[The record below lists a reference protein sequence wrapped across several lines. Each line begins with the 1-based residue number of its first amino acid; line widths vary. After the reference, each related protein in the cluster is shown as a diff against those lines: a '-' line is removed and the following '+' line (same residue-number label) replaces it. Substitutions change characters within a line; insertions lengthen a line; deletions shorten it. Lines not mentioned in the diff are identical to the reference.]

1 MICLL
6 PAVQRTGAKAKS
18 RGSDRPIAV
27 TCGPPMPAANTEH
40 FARRMAARS
49 RAHSPASPASR
60 LSRTAPP
67 SCPKPRGRSGR
78 ERCARHTT
86 ARAAEA
92 CCRAFEE
99 CPGRAARCILPPWP
113 SVGSVPPQTSPVT
126 ICRRAFR
133 RPRAA
138 PPRLC
143 GERRSDKSQHRRYPS
158 LRRSRPSAKGS
169 SGSLSGYL

>member
-78 ERCARHTT
+78 ERGARRTI
-86 ARAAEA
+86 ARAPKRVVAPLRSVRAEPPDA
-92 CCRAFEE
+92 Y
-99 CPGRAARCILPPWP
+99 CPRGPPREA
-113 SVGSVPPQTSPVT
+113 SQTSPVT

-143 GERRSDKSQHRRYPS
+143 GELRSDKSQHQRYPS

-169 SGSLSGYL
+169 SGSLAGCL

>member
-1 MICLL
+1 MIRLL

-78 ERCARHTT
+78 ERSVRHTI

-99 CPGRAARCILPPWP
+99 CPGRAARCILPRGLPREA
-113 SVGSVPPQTSPVT
+113 SQTSPVT

-143 GERRSDKSQHRRYPS
+143 GELRSDKSQHRRYPS
-158 LRRSRPSAKGS
+158 RRRSRPSAKGS
-169 SGSLSGYL
+169 SGSLSGCL